1 MSRLLVLAVIAA
13 VSMLA
18 ACRSKPTGGEGYRTL
33 AKGYQTGLDS
43 SASEH
48 IARNAEEWRRLWE
61 AHTSTQLPRPPAPE
75 VDFSR
80 EMAVCVL
87 SEQRPSGG
95 YGIEV
100 VGTRWTDDQLVI
112 VVRTTEPAKDAVVPM
127 VITRPYHMVATPRTT
142 ARVRFER
149 P

>member
-1 MSRLLVLAVIAA
+1 MSRLFILAAIVT
-13 VSMLA
+13 VSVLA
-18 ACRSKPTGGEGYRTL
+18 ACRSKPTGGEGFRTL
-33 AKGYQTGLDS
+33 AKGYTTGLGDKTTS
-43 SASEH
+43 R
-48 IARNAEEWRRLWE
+48 IARNAEEWRQLWNE
-61 AHTSTQLPRPPAPE
+61 HTSTQMPRPPAPE

-80 EMAVCVL
+80 EMVVAVL

-100 VGTRWTDDQLVI
+100 VGTRWTDEQLVI
-112 VVRTTEPAKDAVVPM
+112 VIHTTEPAPDAVVPM

-142 ARVRFER
+142 APVRFEN